1 VILLDPDARP
11 IVAHRGES
19 AHAPENTLVAFERA
33 VRLGVDALE
42 FDVRVTADGV
52 PVVHHDPTLDRTTDA
67 AGPLRARTLAV
78 LRTCDAG
85 ARFSPD
91 GGRSHPFRGQ
101 AVRVPT
107 LDEVLG
113 AFPAVPLLIEL
124 KEAAAALPAR
134 AVLDRHGASERVV
147 VASFVDE
154 AVAPFRGTAYRTG
167 ASQRDAVRLLHST
180 LLGRPARP
188 TYAAASLPPRWHG
201 VPLPMGGF
209 ARALR
214 AAGVPLHVWT
224 VDDPAEARRLWA
236 AGVSGII
243 SNDPARMLPLRGRSR

>member
-1 VILLDPDARP
+1 MILLDPQARP

-42 FDVRVTADGV
+42 FDVRVTADDV

-67 AGPLRARTLAV
+67 SGPLRARPLAA
-78 LRTCDAG
+78 LRACDAG

-91 GGRSHPFRGQ
+91 GGRTHPFRGQ

-113 AFPAVPLLIEL
+113 AFSTVPLLIEL
-124 KEAAAALPAR
+124 KEAAAAGPAR
-134 AVLDRHGASERVV
+134 AVLDRHRAADRVV

-167 ASQRDAVRLLHST
+167 ASQRDAVRLLQAT
-180 LLGRPARP
+180 LLGRPVRP
-188 TYAAASLPPRWHG
+188 TYAAASLPPRWRG
-201 VPLPMGGF
+201 VPLPIAGF

-224 VDDPAEARRLWA
+224 VDDAGEARRLWA

-243 SNDPARMLPLRGRSR
+243 SNDPATMLPVRGRSH